1 MALAAAISPNT
12 YGSSTIGGKK
22 PTVCSIAMPFCSRY
36 TQASSLVSNP
46 TSRFGSSN
54 RGRRVKISFRAPRPN
69 FAAQPALLV
78 IWVSHCFSAI
88 ANTFFFSF
96 YRNRQPDARRKR
108 LKSKSGRTAAFI
120 LTKVIPFL
128 PCGQPPRKKNRRA
141 YDKPFPLLRS
151 ENAADFRSR

>member
-54 RGRRVKISFRAPRPN
+54 RGRRVKISFMGTPSQFRCS
-69 FAAQPALLV
+69 AAAAGHLGQPLFFCHSKHLL
-78 IWVSHCFSAI
+78 FL
-88 ANTFFFSF
+88 F

>member
-1 MALAAAISPNT
+1 MSNFIEDLDERYRRERKKNRIKKEDKTFVCNIPLRVKL
-12 YGSSTIGGKK
+12 YGSINENYIIRKGKLTRFLYIK
-22 PTVCSIAMPFCSRY
+22 NGCRVHFTSAGAAGHLGQPLFFCHS
-36 TQASSLVSNP
+36 
-46 TSRFGSSN
+46 
-54 RGRRVKISFRAPRPN
+54 KH
-69 FAAQPALLV
+69 LL
-78 IWVSHCFSAI
+78 FL
-88 ANTFFFSF
+88 F

-108 LKSKSGRTAAFI
+108 LKSKSGRTDAFI